1 MNKMILRVSLV
12 SVLLICFFTFAVF
25 AGSPPKDVKLASKAF
40 ANVADNSWTTLDFSS
55 QPAGEYYLEMTDLTG
70 ASIGC
75 WGAKADK
82 YADGT
87 AYQDGQS
94 IVGDLRM
101 QYTPKGEATV
111 ELVVIAPQGAIGD
124 DWNPF
129 GLHNAKVSIG
139 QSFKAPK
146 EFVAVAFQTPT
157 WNTANSGCTL
167 TLYSPAKTSAVK
179 SVSKITS
186 SWGSIKSQN

>member
-1 MNKMILRVSLV
+1 MILRASLL
-12 SVLLICFFTFAVF
+12 SVLLICFLTFVVF
-25 AGSPPKDVKLASKAF
+25 ADSPPKDIEIASNAF
-40 ANVADNSWTTLDFSS
+40 ANVADNSWTTLEFSP

-70 ASIGC
+70 SSIGC

-82 YADGT
+82 YPDGT

-94 IVGDLRM
+94 ITGDLRM
-101 QYTPKGEATV
+101 QYTPTGEAPV
-111 ELVVIAPQGAIGD
+111 DLVVIEPQGAIGD

-129 GLHNAKVSIG
+129 GLQNANESIG
-139 QSFKAPK
+139 QTFKTPK

-167 TLYSPAKTSAVK
+167 TLYSAAKSSAVK
-179 SVSKITS
+179 PVGKLTS
-186 SWGSIKSQN
+186 SWGKIKSQN

>member
-1 MNKMILRVSLV
+1 MNKMILRASLI
-12 SVLLICFFTFAVF
+12 SVLLVCFFTFTVF
-25 AGSPPKDVKLASKAF
+25 AGSPPKDIKLASKAF

-101 QYTPKGEATV
+101 QYTPKGEAAV

-129 GLHNAKVSIG
+129 GLQDAKVSIG

-167 TLYSPAKTSAVK
+167 TLYSAAKTSAVK
-179 SVSKITS
+179 SAGKLTS

>member
-1 MNKMILRVSLV
+1 MNKMILRVSLL
-12 SVLLICFFTFAVF
+12 SVLLICFLTFASF
-25 AGSPPKDVKLASKAF
+25 AGSPPNDVKLASKAF

-70 ASIGC
+70 SNIGC
-75 WGAKADK
+75 WGAKTDK
-82 YADGT
+82 YADGN

-94 IVGDLRM
+94 IDGDLRM
-101 QYTPKGEATV
+101 QYTPKGESAV

-129 GLHNAKVSIG
+129 GLQDAKVSIG

-167 TLYSPAKTSAVK
+167 TLYSAAKTSAVK
-179 SVSKITS
+179 SVGKLAY

>member
-1 MNKMILRVSLV
+1 MILRASLL
-12 SVLLICFFTFAVF
+12 SVLLICFLTFVVF
-25 AGSPPKDVKLASKAF
+25 ADSPPKDIKIASNAF
-40 ANVADNSWTTLDFSS
+40 ANVADNSWTTLEFSP

-70 ASIGC
+70 SSIGC

-82 YADGT
+82 YPDGT

-94 IVGDLRM
+94 IAGDLRM
-101 QYTPKGEATV
+101 QYTPTGEAPV
-111 ELVVIAPQGAIGD
+111 DLVVIEPQGAIGD

-129 GLHNAKVSIG
+129 GLQNANESIG
-139 QSFKAPK
+139 QTFKTPK

-167 TLYSPAKTSAVK
+167 TLYSAAKSSAVK
-179 SVSKITS
+179 PVGKLTS
-186 SWGSIKSQN
+186 SWGKIKSQN